1 MSMSRLKL
9 LKIALLIFGVI
20 FCLIYPLAVVWPSG
34 WMWHEG
40 PPASSHYFM
49 MIVGMYA
56 TLGVLLLRASRD
68 PMAHRSL
75 IDFTI
80 WSSVVHG
87 LIMAVQSYGPGS
99 HMSHMLG
106 DVPALLLVAIV
117 LGALTYTG
125 GATAD
130 RNERGS
136 SG

>member
-1 MSMSRLKL
+1 MNL
-9 LKIALLIFGVI
+9 LKIALLVFGSI
-20 FCLIYPLAVVWPSG
+20 FCLVYPIAVVWPSG
-34 WMWHEG
+34 WLWHVG

-49 MIVGMYA
+49 MIVGIYA
-56 TLGVLLLRASRD
+56 TLGVLLIRASRN

-87 LIMAVQSYGPGS
+87 LIMAVQSFGPGS
-99 HMSHMLG
+99 HMGHMLG

-125 GATAD
+125 GVTA
-130 RNERGS
+130 EGS
-136 SG
+136 EDGRPG

>member
-1 MSMSRLKL
+1 MSTSRLKI
-9 LKIALLIFGVI
+9 LKIALLVIGVI

-56 TLGVLLLRASRD
+56 TLGVLLIRASRD
-68 PMAHRSL
+68 PMANRSL
-75 IDFTI
+75 IDFAI

-87 LIMAVQSYGPGS
+87 LIMAVQSYSPGS
-99 HMSHMLG
+99 HMGHMLG
-106 DVPALLLVAIV
+106 DVPALLLVAIL

-125 GATAD
+125 GARTD
-130 RNERGS
+130 RGGCGRPG
-136 SG
+136 